1 MQAAEFLLEHMS
13 QTLWDAVDPTQLGS
27 LDPRLHAT
35 VNGEIYRFARVA
47 TLARFRNDPTRW
59 CGILRDPVSG
69 IRFIPD
75 ASAPRLATVDGPYFF
90 ACDSTRAAFR
100 ANPGFW
106 AIHRGD

>member
-27 LDPRLHAT
+27 LDPRLHAK

-69 IRFIPD
+69 VRFFPDRFSPRIPTTE
-75 ASAPRLATVDGPYFF
+75 SPYFF
-90 ACDSTRAAFR
+90 ESDSTALAFR
-100 ANPGFW
+100 KDPEQY
-106 AIHRGD
+106 AIHRR